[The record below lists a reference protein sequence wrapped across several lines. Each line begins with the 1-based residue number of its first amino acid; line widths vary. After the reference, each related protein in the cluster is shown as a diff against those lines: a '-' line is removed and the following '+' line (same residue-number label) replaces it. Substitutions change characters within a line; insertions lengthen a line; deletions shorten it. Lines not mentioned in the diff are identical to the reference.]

1 MSPSHHIKQSRRQLK
16 FATRDTSAG
25 DHYAAA
31 RSLAR
36 ATSHAATAMSVHW
49 DYLGT
54 LRPTRRRLQSLLT
67 DLANHG
73 YASYSLT
80 GVMRAA
86 YDLPDRISEVLTK
99 AGDTNANAV
108 DAAHREI
115 ARILRRTRTR
125 ARRLLKA
132 ILRAMSNEPNPITLE
147 EAIAQASAR
156 REAAEAR
163 AEAAIYP
170 AGSPNA
176 APAPIPRRTSPS
188 VSTTPSAQTHSTPP
202 LSYCC
207 SYSSA

>member
-16 FATRDTSAG
+16 YATRDTVAG
-25 DHYAAA
+25 DHAAAA

-86 YDLPDRISEVLTK
+86 YDLPDRISDVLTK
-99 AGDTNANAV
+99 AGNSDAAAE
-108 DAAHREI
+108 AAHREI
-115 ARILRRTRTR
+115 ARILRRTRMR

-147 EAIAQASAR
+147 EAIAQARAR
-156 REAAEAR
+156 DEAAN
-163 AEAAIYP
+163 P
-170 AGSPNA
+170 
-176 APAPIPRRTSPS
+176 APAPARIRPPSPFDPGPNLWHNHPRPSPPPVPRAAPTARRTAGKDRP
-188 VSTTPSAQTHSTPP
+188 
-202 LSYCC
+202 
-207 SYSSA
+207 

>member
-86 YDLPDRISEVLTK
+86 YDLPDRINDVLTK
-99 AGDTNANAV
+99 AGNANAA
-108 DAAHREI
+108 AAHREI
-115 ARILRRTRTR
+115 ARILRRTRMR

-132 ILRAMSNEPNPITLE
+132 ILKAMADHPNPPTFDEIM
-147 EAIAQASAR
+147 
-156 REAAEAR
+156 
-163 AEAAIYP
+163 AEAAAPHP
-170 AGSPNA
+170 APTHKARPDAPPDAPPPDGNNSRPGKSCPDSTGSAAQTPP
-176 APAPIPRRTSPS
+176 APAASP
-188 VSTTPSAQTHSTPP
+188 PYPHPYAP
-202 LSYCC
+202 
-207 SYSSA
+207 AA

>member
-16 FATRDTSAG
+16 YATRDTVAG

-86 YDLPDRISEVLTK
+86 YDLPDRIKDVLTK
-99 AGDTNANAV
+99 AGDT
-108 DAAHREI
+108 DTAHREI

-132 ILRAMSNEPNPITLE
+132 ILRAMSNEPNPLTLE
-147 EAIAQASAR
+147 EAIAQARAR
-156 REAAEAR
+156 DEAAEAG
-163 AEAAIYP
+163 IYP
-170 AGSPNA
+170 AGSPKDA

-188 VSTTPSAQTHSTPP
+188 ASTTPSAQTHSTPP

>member
-16 FATRDTSAG
+16 YATRDTVAG

-86 YDLPDRISEVLTK
+86 YDLPDRISDVLTK
-99 AGDTNANAV
+99 AGDTNA
-108 DAAHREI
+108 DTAHREI
-115 ARILRRTRTR
+115 ARILRRTRMR

-132 ILRAMSNEPNPITLE
+132 ILRAMSNEPNPLTLE
-147 EAIAQASAR
+147 EAIAQARAR
-156 REAAEAR
+156 DE
-163 AEAAIYP
+163 AEAAANSSSSSCICHGENIP
-170 AGSPNA
+170 GFPPCPG
-176 APAPIPRRTSPS
+176 PAPYARP
-188 VSTTPSAQTHSTPP
+188 HPP
-202 LSYCC
+202 LV
-207 SYSSA
+207 APG

>member
-16 FATRDTSAG
+16 FATRDTVAG

-54 LRPTRRRLQSLLT
+54 LRPTRRRLQAILT

-86 YDLPDRISEVLTK
+86 YDLPDRINDVLTK
-99 AGDTNANAV
+99 AGDT
-108 DAAHREI
+108 DTAHREI

-147 EAIAQASAR
+147 EAIAQAR
-156 REAAEAR
+156 AAD
-163 AEAAIYP
+163 P
-170 AGSPNA
+170 DPV
-176 APAPIPRRTSPS
+176 PAPTRIRPPSPFDPGPIPP
-188 VSTTPSAQTHSTPP
+188 PP
-202 LSYCC
+202 LP
-207 SYSSA
+207 A

>member
-16 FATRDTSAG
+16 FATRDTVAG

-49 DYLGT
+49 DYLGA

-86 YDLPDRISEVLTK
+86 YDLPDRINDVLTN
-99 AGDTNANAV
+99 AGNSDAAA

-156 REAAEAR
+156 DEAAETR
-163 AEAAIYP
+163 AAAGPTSCICH
-170 AGSPNA
+170 GPN
-176 APAPIPRRTSPS
+176 PPRL
-188 VSTTPSAQTHSTPP
+188 PP
-202 LSYCC
+202 LPRPRPLRPHPSPV
-207 SYSSA
+207 AL

>member
-16 FATRDTSAG
+16 YATRDTSAG

-86 YDLPDRISEVLTK
+86 YDLPDRINEVLTA
-99 AGDTNANAV
+99 AGNANADAV

-115 ARILRRTRTR
+115 ARILRRTRMR

-132 ILRAMSNEPNPITLE
+132 ILRAMSNEPNPLTLE
-147 EAIAQASAR
+147 EAIAQARAR
-156 REAAEAR
+156 DEAAEAR
-163 AEAAIYP
+163 AAVP
-170 AGSPNA
+170 APTHIRPPSPFDPGPNLWHNHPRPSPPPAPRA
-176 APAPIPRRTSPS
+176 APTARRTAGKDRP
-188 VSTTPSAQTHSTPP
+188 
-202 LSYCC
+202 
-207 SYSSA
+207 

>member
-86 YDLPDRISEVLTK
+86 YDLPDRIKDVLTK
-99 AGDTNANAV
+99 AGDA

-132 ILRAMSNEPNPITLE
+132 ILRAMSNEPNPVTLE
-147 EAIAQASAR
+147 QA
-156 REAAEAR
+156 AAAN
-163 AEAAIYP
+163 P
-170 AGSPNA
+170 APSYCICHGKTIGGPPCLLRLRPRPPAPLGYGA
-176 APAPIPRRTSPS
+176 APPNPLYWAPQPPDPKRRNLPPAS
-188 VSTTPSAQTHSTPP
+188 VAP
-202 LSYCC
+202 
-207 SYSSA
+207 

>member
-1 MSPSHHIKQSRRQLK
+1 
-16 FATRDTSAG
+16 
-25 DHYAAA
+25 
-31 RSLAR
+31 
-36 ATSHAATAMSVHW
+36 MSVHW

-86 YDLPDRISEVLTK
+86 YDLPNRISDVLTK
-99 AGDTNANAV
+99 AGDTNADAV

-115 ARILRRTRTR
+115 ARILRRTRMR

-147 EAIAQASAR
+147 EAIAQARAR
-156 REAAEAR
+156 DE
-163 AEAAIYP
+163 AEAA
-170 AGSPNA
+170 AANSSPSSCICHGENIPGFPPCPG
-176 APAPIPRRTSPS
+176 PAPYARPHP
-188 VSTTPSAQTHSTPP
+188 PAAQP
-202 LSYCC
+202 
-207 SYSSA
+207 A

>member
-16 FATRDTSAG
+16 FATRDTVAG

-86 YDLPDRISEVLTK
+86 YDLPDRIKDVLTK
-99 AGDTNANAV
+99 AGNSGAAAE
-108 DAAHREI
+108 AAHREI

-132 ILRAMSNEPNPITLE
+132 ILEAMSNEPNPITLE
-147 EAIAQASAR
+147 EAIAQARAR
-156 REAAEAR
+156 DEAAN
-163 AEAAIYP
+163 P
-170 AGSPNA
+170 
-176 APAPIPRRTSPS
+176 APAPTHIRPPSPFDPGPNLWHNHPRPSPPPVPRAAPTARRTAGKDRP
-188 VSTTPSAQTHSTPP
+188 
-202 LSYCC
+202 
-207 SYSSA
+207 

>member
-86 YDLPDRISEVLTK
+86 YDLPDRINDVLTK
-99 AGDTNANAV
+99 AGNANAA
-108 DAAHREI
+108 AAHREI
-115 ARILRRTRTR
+115 ARILRRTRMR

-132 ILRAMSNEPNPITLE
+132 ILKAMADHPNPPTFDEIM
-147 EAIAQASAR
+147 
-156 REAAEAR
+156 
-163 AEAAIYP
+163 AEAAAPDP
-170 AGSPNA
+170 APTHKARPDAPPDAPPPDGNNSRPGKSCPDSTDSA
-176 APAPIPRRTSPS
+176 AQRPPAPAASP
-188 VSTTPSAQTHSTPP
+188 PYPHPYAP
-202 LSYCC
+202 
-207 SYSSA
+207 AA

>member
-86 YDLPDRISEVLTK
+86 YDLPDRINDVLTN
-99 AGDTNANAV
+99 AGNSDAAADT
-108 DAAHREI
+108 AHREI
-115 ARILRRTRTR
+115 ARILRRTRMR

-147 EAIAQASAR
+147 EAIAQARAR
-156 REAAEAR
+156 DEAEAP
-163 AEAAIYP
+163 AANSSSSCICH
-170 AGSPNA
+170 GEN
-176 APAPIPRRTSPS
+176 IPGGLLCP
-188 VSTTPSAQTHSTPP
+188 PPPP
-202 LSYCC
+202 LAHSPPP
-207 SYSSA
+207 A

>member
-16 FATRDTSAG
+16 YATRDTVAG

-86 YDLPDRISEVLTK
+86 YDLPDRINEVLTK
-99 AGDTNANAV
+99 AGDADT
-108 DAAHREI
+108 AHREI

-147 EAIAQASAR
+147 EAIAQAQAR
-156 REAAEAR
+156 
-163 AEAAIYP
+163 
-170 AGSPNA
+170 
-176 APAPIPRRTSPS
+176 PIPDAQCAKLPP
-188 VSTTPSAQTHSTPP
+188 STTPRWRQPDD
-202 LSYCC
+202 
-207 SYSSA
+207 

>member
-16 FATRDTSAG
+16 FATRDTVAG
-25 DHYAAA
+25 DHAAAA

-86 YDLPDRISEVLTK
+86 YDLPDRINEVLTA
-99 AGDTNANAV
+99 AGNANA
-108 DAAHREI
+108 DAPAVHRELI
-115 ARILRRTRTR
+115 RLLRRTRMR
-125 ARRLLKA
+125 ARRVLKA
-132 ILRAMSNEPNPITLE
+132 ILKAMADL
-147 EAIAQASAR
+147 
-156 REAAEAR
+156 AAA
-163 AEAAIYP
+163 
-170 AGSPNA
+170 A
-176 APAPIPRRTSPS
+176 APAPVQRPVNSGPF
-188 VSTTPSAQTHSTPP
+188 VDATPP
-202 LSYCC
+202 GGYR
-207 SYSSA
+207 

>member
-16 FATRDTSAG
+16 FATRDTVAG

-36 ATSHAATAMSVHW
+36 ATSHAATAMCFHW
-49 DYLGT
+49 QYLGT
-54 LRPTRRRLQSLLT
+54 LRPTRRRLQSCLT

-86 YDLPDRISEVLTK
+86 YDLPDRISAVLTE
-99 AGDTNANAV
+99 AGNSDANAE
-108 DAAHREI
+108 AAHREL
-115 ARILRRTRTR
+115 ARILRRTRMR

-147 EAIAQASAR
+147 EAIAQAHA
-156 REAAEAR
+156 EAAEA
-163 AEAAIYP
+163 AGIYP
-170 AGSPNA
+170 GPRPPAVLPC
-176 APAPIPRRTSPS
+176 PAPSRPPPPAVPALAS
-188 VSTTPSAQTHSTPP
+188 VRVPAPG
-202 LSYCC
+202 
-207 SYSSA
+207 

>member
-16 FATRDTSAG
+16 FATRDTVAG

-36 ATSHAATAMSVHW
+36 ATSHAATAMCVHW

-86 YDLPDRISEVLTK
+86 YDLPDRINDVLTK
-99 AGDTNANAV
+99 AGDTNADAV

-115 ARILRRTRTR
+115 ARILRRTRMR

-132 ILRAMSNEPNPITLE
+132 ILRAMSNEPNPLTLE
-147 EAIAQASAR
+147 EAIAQAQAR
-156 REAAEAR
+156 REAAEA
-163 AEAAIYP
+163 APANP
-170 AGSPNA
+170 AGPVSYCVCHGPNPPGFPPCPG
-176 APAPIPRRTSPS
+176 PAPYVRG
-188 VSTTPSAQTHSTPP
+188 
-202 LSYCC
+202 
-207 SYSSA
+207 

>member
-16 FATRDTSAG
+16 FATRDTVAG

-86 YDLPDRISEVLTK
+86 YDLPDRINDVLTA
-99 AGDTNANAV
+99 AGNANADAV

-115 ARILRRTRTR
+115 ARILRRTRMR

-147 EAIAQASAR
+147 EAIAQARAR
-156 REAAEAR
+156 RETAEAPATGICPPEPPPPVR
-163 AEAAIYP
+163 DAPPAA
-170 AGSPNA
+170 
-176 APAPIPRRTSPS
+176 
-188 VSTTPSAQTHSTPP
+188 
-202 LSYCC
+202 
-207 SYSSA
+207 